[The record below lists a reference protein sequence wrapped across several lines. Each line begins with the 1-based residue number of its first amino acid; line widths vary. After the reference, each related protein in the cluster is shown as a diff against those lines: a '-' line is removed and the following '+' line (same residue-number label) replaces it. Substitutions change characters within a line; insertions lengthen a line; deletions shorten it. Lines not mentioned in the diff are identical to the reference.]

1 MKISIITI
9 LGGAVLAGALAF
21 HGSTSSEIAEPKVVA
36 AGPVAAGPMIV
47 EPDDV
52 PGTDSEQDR
61 IVAVTGTVV
70 DVGLAS
76 LMIEDDGLAPVHVA
90 VPATAEITRDGK
102 EVELSE
108 VIPGDFARVD
118 AVVDNNGKLSART
131 VAAKKLR

>member
-1 MKISIITI
+1 MKISIISI
-9 LGGAVLAGALAF
+9 LSGAVLVGALAL
-21 HGSTSSEIAEPKVVA
+21 HDSTPSEIAESKV
-36 AGPVAAGPMIV
+36 VAAGPMIV

-76 LMIEDDGLAPVHVA
+76 LMIEGDGLAPIHVA

-102 EVELSE
+102 DVELSE

-118 AVVDNNGKLSART
+118 AVVANNGKLSART